1 MEDMR
6 ETLSKI
12 QARKIEFEKELIK
25 TGLGELDEMVGGGF
39 RPGTCNLI
47 QEDLGAGAATIIF
60 KIVENNLR
68 IFNKVLI
75 FLTDPTASFIVEQL
89 QQIYTG
95 DDLYILD
102 FVHLSQQNFGLFSDI
117 RDVSIHI
124 NDAIAKM
131 MADVDEDSDEE
142 MEIFTIFLSLTPF
155 LNNMKDNQILELLM
169 ENIEKTKKYGIVNFS
184 IMQKEVIS
192 RELHAKITSMFHG
205 VIDLVSEYRGT
216 QKNNYIRILKMAGR
230 YYDLKM
236 EPYVIKFDKETQNY
250 YFLIK
255 SAFLTTFDTYRDLLE
270 WHSGQIFLNK
280 IPYML
285 IPIDSFSS
293 VLDIPLQL
301 DPVAGRKE
309 LVEKGRYI
317 ARGLTISTYETYL
330 LVEKELLKATVRTAS
345 LQGYGYIRI
354 AEIVL
359 SDNLLIFRHGIHP
372 GFNFEAFYIFLEGFY
387 AGMIKQCLKRD
398 IKSIKFIK
406 DESEVVDPLIT
417 MNMVNYLIQIRLDEL
432 KPDDLDSY
440 EDFYH

>member
-1 MEDMR
+1 M
-6 ETLSKI
+6 
-12 QARKIEFEKELIK
+12 
-25 TGLGELDEMVGGGF
+25 
-39 RPGTCNLI
+39 
-47 QEDLGAGAATIIF
+47 
-60 KIVENNLR
+60 
-68 IFNKVLI
+68 
-75 FLTDPTASFIVEQL
+75 
-89 QQIYTG
+89 
-95 DDLYILD
+95 D

-255 SAFLTTFDTYRDLLE
+255 SAFLTTFDTYRDFLE

-280 IPYML
+280 IP
-285 IPIDSFSS
+285 
-293 VLDIPLQL
+293 
-301 DPVAGRKE
+301 
-309 LVEKGRYI
+309 
-317 ARGLTISTYETYL
+317 
-330 LVEKELLKATVRTAS
+330 
-345 LQGYGYIRI
+345 
-354 AEIVL
+354 
-359 SDNLLIFRHGIHP
+359 
-372 GFNFEAFYIFLEGFY
+372 
-387 AGMIKQCLKRD
+387 
-398 IKSIKFIK
+398 
-406 DESEVVDPLIT
+406 
-417 MNMVNYLIQIRLDEL
+417 
-432 KPDDLDSY
+432 
-440 EDFYH
+440 